1 MDEAVA
7 PNLVTESLH
16 LQLREAFGD
25 LVAAMFP
32 VTFATFSR
40 RVDPDWKVF
49 VQRHAKTQ
57 PVAITLS
64 VRCLTTWYLAVRHQD
79 QDKISASRHMYNRA
93 LRSLAGLLRNPA
105 TITSDTTLACA
116 MTLAVYEMWDGV
128 GPNSWLV
135 HSRGVGALFRLRGP
149 GAHLDGFG
157 RTLFTTYRSFLV
169 ADALIHQEPCFMAD
183 AGWRQMV
190 LEALAREEREGNA
203 SRLVDV
209 TEKLFSEIVLCPGLL
224 KQTRDMI
231 ARATLEPSTYMLMS
245 EIRRSQSILK
255 RLRQTLTLGQ
265 MEDQWIQEEGRVH
278 SPIGADFVEPITRL
292 SLEGADSALAL
303 LNQLLVILDT
313 HKNQCLD
320 PESKMGL
327 SAENPWRKPLTQR
340 AMLLPAGRHTEKK
353 LDDRLDR
360 IVMTMGLC
368 AIDAYRPSGKAVKR
382 PNLVS
387 IAKTLSTL
395 PNFFQHRR
403 LTMVKSYL
411 KFEHANTFGLIA
423 SASSNAIWARDDD
436 LTGAARRTGSGRAIV
451 GASEEVLCWDIKK
464 GELLGRWRDSAYGSI
479 RVWDSR
485 TATVIIAFNGH
496 KSAITQLAFDPSGVR
511 LASGSKDTDIIL
523 WDLVAEVGQFKLR
536 GHTDQVTS
544 LQFLTPS
551 MDLLNAAGLSEHAG
565 FLLTTGKDSLVKV
578 WDLASQHC
586 IETHVAQSNGE
597 CWGLGLSPDQSGCI
611 TAGNDGELKV
621 WSIDESAMLEI
632 SKEKMGSE
640 DRRVLT
646 ERGTF
651 YRNGKDRTIG
661 VSFHPRAD
669 YVAFH
674 GSEKAVEIWRIRS
687 ETEVQKSLARKR
699 KRRKER
705 EAQRAAEQDGTAPE
719 AETDKPEDIA
729 SAPVTEIFVQHVIV
743 RTGGKV
749 RSFDWVKPKSTGNL
763 QLIAATTN
771 NQLEAYS
778 VVQANKKNKDEDDSD
793 YTRSLAV
800 DLPGHRTDIRSV
812 ALSSDD
818 RMLASASNGSLKIWN
833 LRTQSCLRTLE
844 CGYSLCSA
852 FLPGDKIVVVGNKDG
867 QLEVFD
873 IASSTLLDTIDAHDG
888 PVWSLHVH
896 PDGKSLVSGS
906 ADKSAKFW
914 NFQVVQEDIPGTKRT
929 TPRLKLVHTRTLKV
943 SDDILNIC
951 FSPDARLLAVALLDN
966 TVKVFFA
973 DSLKLFLNL
982 YGHKL
987 PVLNMDI
994 SWDSKL
1000 IVTCSA
1006 DKTVRLWGLDF
1017 GDCHKAFLAHEDSI
1031 MAVAFVPTN
1040 KEGNGHNFFSAS
1052 KDRLIKYWDGD
1063 KFEQI
1068 QKLPGHHGEIW
1079 ALAISHNG
1087 EFVVSASHDK
1097 SIRTWQQTDEPLFLE
1112 EEREKELEEM
1122 YDNTLTASLEQDED
1136 EDGEKAE
1143 AVDAG
1148 KQTTVTLMA
1157 GEKIMEALD
1166 LGMEDLE
1173 VMREW
1178 RAIKASQPNAAP
1190 PSRNP
1195 LYMAL
1200 GNISAEQHVLSVV
1213 QKIPA
1218 ASLQDALLVLPF
1230 SKLPALFTF
1239 LNIWATREW
1248 NIPLTCRVLF
1258 FMLKTHHRQIIAS
1271 KMMRPMLD
1279 SIRASLRRVL
1289 ARQKDEMGFNLSAL
1303 QFVGRQ
1309 IKEQSTKDYVDEELW
1324 EEQEKTTATGKKR
1337 QFIIYLKL
1345 RYLRPTTRFRP
1356 QCVPWHTSSGSS

>member
-1 MDEAVA
+1 MDETVA
-7 PNLVTESLH
+7 PNLVAESLH

-25 LVAAMFP
+25 LISATFP
-32 VTFATFSR
+32 LTFATFSR

-64 VRCLTTWYLAVRHQD
+64 VRCLTTWYLALRHQD
-79 QDKISASRHMYNRA
+79 QDKITASRHMYSRA

-116 MTLAVYEMWDGV
+116 MALAVYEMWDGV
-128 GPNSWLV
+128 SPNSWLV
-135 HSRGVGALFRLRGP
+135 HSRGVRALFRLRGP
-149 GAHLDGFG
+149 DAHLDGFG

-169 ADALIHQEPCFMAD
+169 ADALIHQEPCFMAETS
-183 AGWRQMV
+183 WRQMV
-190 LEALAREEREGNA
+190 LAALAREEREGKA

-209 TEKLFSEIVLCPGLL
+209 TEKLFSEIVLCPGFL
-224 KQTRDMI
+224 KQTRDII
-231 ARATLEPSTYMLMS
+231 AQATLEPSTETLMS

-265 MEDQWIQEEGRVH
+265 IQEEGRVD
-278 SPIGADFVEPITRL
+278 SPIGADFVQPITRL

-303 LNQLLVILDT
+303 LNQ
-313 HKNQCLD
+313 
-320 PESKMGL
+320 
-327 SAENPWRKPLTQR
+327 
-340 AMLLPAGRHTEKK
+340 
-353 LDDRLDR
+353 
-360 IVMTMGLC
+360 
-368 AIDAYRPSGKAVKR
+368 
-382 PNLVS
+382 
-387 IAKTLSTL
+387 
-395 PNFFQHRR
+395 
-403 LTMVKSYL
+403 L

-464 GELLGRWRDSAYGSI
+464 GELLGRWRDSACKAQVTVITHSKTDEDLFAVGYEDGSI

-551 MDLLNAAGLSEHAG
+551 MELLNAAGLSEHAG

-632 SKEKMGSE
+632 SKEKVGSE
-640 DRRVLT
+640 NRRVLT

-699 KRRKER
+699 KRRKEK

-719 AETDKPEDIA
+719 ADTDKPEDIA

-778 VVQANKKNKDEDDSD
+778 VVQANKKNKDEDESD

-800 DLPGHRTDIRSV
+800 DLPGHRTDVRSI

-873 IASSTLLDTIDAHDG
+873 IASSTLLDTINAHDG

-943 SDDILNIC
+943 SDDILNIR

-987 PVLNMDI
+987 PALSMDI

-1122 YDNTLTASLEQDED
+1122 YDNTLTASLEQEEG

-1213 QKIPA
+1213 QKVPA

-1289 ARQKDEMGFNLSAL
+1289 AHQKDEMGFNLSAL

-1309 IKEQSTKDYVDEELW
+1309 IKEQSTKDYVDEDLW

-1337 QFIIYLKL
+1337 QF
-1345 RYLRPTTRFRP
+1345 
-1356 QCVPWHTSSGSS
+1356 VSVA